1 MNSFVIT
8 LSLNASHAQMNIWFA
23 SPTPQTISLLM
34 DQLHCRT
41 RNMSL
46 RSIRYWET
54 ISLNQ
59 HTSVQP
65 WNTQCQCFFST
76 SSFFFYHYVN
86 LLLTNYATAPETELL
101 YLSIEEHGDNL
112 NPVFKDILYAAFYKR
127 KGMYYFFY
135 AS

>member
-1 MNSFVIT
+1 MCSPEIHSANVF
-8 LSLNASHAQMNIWFA
+8 SLQVA
-23 SPTPQTISLLM
+23 
-34 DQLHCRT
+34 
-41 RNMSL
+41 
-46 RSIRYWET
+46 
-54 ISLNQ
+54 
-59 HTSVQP
+59 
-65 WNTQCQCFFST
+65 
-76 SSFFFYHYVN
+76 FFFYHYVN